1 MSKFEK
7 LKLKIKNGQ
16 SISYEEAETCLL
28 KLGFIVRSKG
38 SHHVFAKDGYCK
50 NISIKKCPRLLT
62 YQMNLIAEAIEAME
76 KNEAIEIN
84 EE

>member
-7 LKLKIKNGQ
+7 LKQKIKNGQ
-16 SISYEEAETCLL
+16 NIFFEE
-28 KLGFIVRSKG
+28 KG

-50 NISIKKCPRLLT
+50 NISIKKCPRLLS

-76 KNEAIEIN
+76 KKEGIEENED
-84 EE
+84 